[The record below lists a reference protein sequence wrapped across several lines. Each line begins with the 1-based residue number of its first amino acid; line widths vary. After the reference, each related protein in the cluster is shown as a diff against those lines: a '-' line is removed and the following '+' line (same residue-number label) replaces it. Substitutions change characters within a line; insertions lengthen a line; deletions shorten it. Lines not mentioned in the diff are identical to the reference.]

1 MNKSVVTGLALAFAL
16 LAAQSV
22 AQNNGMSIGK
32 GGAAPHKNAIFEAVS
47 SDKGVLIPRLTAVQ
61 RSSIKTDATSVGLL
75 VYDLDYK
82 GFMYFTGTEW
92 LPVSPVEQEL
102 LLNGNILSLIPGN
115 SVTLPKPTLTYDP
128 ITYSLNYDGTIIT
141 LSSLANGPTGDS
153 DPTNELQTLSITGN
167 FLSISKGNQVE
178 LPSGI
183 TGADNQ
189 KISFDGATNVL
200 TLEDGGTADLS
211 KFATD
216 LDPKN
221 ELQSLSIVGDML
233 SISDGNQVKLPSVV
247 AGADNQALTFDGT
260 TNVLTL
266 EDGGT
271 ADLSQFATDLD
282 PNNELQTLSITGNFL
297 TISNGNQVELPSGIT
312 GADNQQITF
321 DATTNVLTLEDGG
334 TADLSKF
341 ATDLDPKNE
350 LQTLSIVGDIISI
363 SDGNQ
368 IKLPSSVTGADDQ
381 ALTFDDATNVLTLE
395 DGGSV
400 DLSKF
405 TTSTADKDADPANE
419 LQTIS
424 YVDDSLVLSLGGGK
438 VKLLQTETDP
448 LWTADKSGYYTK
460 TQLQTSGSA
469 KVAWGNLSGVPA
481 KLDVDASDDFSGNYA
496 DLTNKPTI
504 SLNNNAVPHWNA
516 ATTSFAN
523 GLITDDGANVAIG
536 GAVNPSYLLFVNGRF
551 GSAGINELSDARFKT
566 NVQSFTPS
574 LSKVCQMRAVTYS
587 WDTLN
592 YPERNFSKTSEIG
605 FIAQEVEALFPQLVT
620 TGSDGYKTVQYS
632 RTVAVLLEAI
642 KELNAV
648 VAQQQASIT
657 KLEASLE
664 SAEAVNARLESLQQ
678 QINILTQLMPLSAD
692 TAKK

>member
-1 MNKSVVTGLALAFAL
+1 M
-16 LAAQSV
+16 
-22 AQNNGMSIGK
+22 
-32 GGAAPHKNAIFEAVS
+32 
-47 SDKGVLIPRLTAVQ
+47 
-61 RSSIKTDATSVGLL
+61 
-75 VYDLDYK
+75 
-82 GFMYFTGTEW
+82 
-92 LPVSPVEQEL
+92 
-102 LLNGNILSLIPGN
+102 
-115 SVTLPKPTLTYDP
+115 
-128 ITYSLNYDGTIIT
+128 
-141 LSSLANGPTGDS
+141 
-153 DPTNELQTLSITGN
+153 
-167 FLSISKGNQVE
+167 
-178 LPSGI
+178 PSGI

-189 KISFDGATNVL
+189 QLTFDGTTNVL
-200 TLEDGGTADLS
+200 TLENGGTADLS

-221 ELQSLSIVGDML
+221 ELQTLSISGDLL
-233 SISDGNQVKLPSVV
+233 SISDGNQVKLPSSIT
-247 AGADNQALTFDGT
+247 GADDQALTFDGT

-271 ADLSQFATDLD
+271 ADLSKFAADLD
-282 PNNELQTLSITGNFL
+282 PKNELQTLSIVGDI
-297 TISNGNQVELPSGIT
+297 ISISDGNQVKLPANLA
-312 GADNQQITF
+312 GADDQALTF
-321 DATTNVLTLEDGG
+321 DGTTNVLTLEDGG

-350 LQTLSIVGDIISI
+350 LQ
-363 SDGNQ
+363 
-368 IKLPSSVTGADDQ
+368 
-381 ALTFDDATNVLTLE
+381 ALTFDDATNILTLQ

-405 TTSTADKDADPANE
+405 TTSAADKDADPTNE
-419 LQTIS
+419 LQAIS

-438 VKLLQTETDP
+438 VKLIQTESDP

-469 KVAWGNLSGVPA
+469 QVAWGNLSGVPA
-481 KLDVDASDDFSGNYA
+481 KLDLDASDDFSGDYA

-587 WDTLN
+587 WDTLT

-642 KELNAV
+642 KELNAI

-678 QINILTQLMPLSAD
+678 QINILTQLMPVSAD

>member
-1 MNKSVVTGLALAFAL
+1 MNKSIVTGLAMAFVS

-32 GGAAPHKNAIFEAVS
+32 GGEAPHQNAIFEAVS
-47 SDKGVLIPRLTAVQ
+47 SDKGVLIPRLTAVE
-61 RSSIKTDATSVGLL
+61 RNGIKTDATSVGLL
-75 VYDLDYK
+75 VYDLDLK
-82 GFMYFTGTEW
+82 GFMYYSGTEW
-92 LPVSPVEQEL
+92 LPVTPDPIWQEL
-102 LLNGNILSLIPGN
+102 NLENYSLSLLPGN
-115 SVTLPKPTLTYDP
+115 SKVTLPKPTLTYDP

-153 DPTNELQTLSITGN
+153 DPTNELQTLSFNDVTSM
-167 FLSISKGNQVE
+167 LSISKGNQVK

-189 KISFDGATNVL
+189 QLTFDGTTNVL
-200 TLEDGGTADLS
+200 TLENGGTADLS

-221 ELQSLSIVGDML
+221 ELQTLSISGDLL
-233 SISDGNQVKLPSVV
+233 SISDGNQVKLPSSIT
-247 AGADNQALTFDGT
+247 GADDQALTFDGT

-271 ADLSQFATDLD
+271 ADLSKFAADLD
-282 PNNELQTLSITGNFL
+282 PKNELQTLSIVGDI
-297 TISNGNQVELPSGIT
+297 ISISDGNQVKLPANLA
-312 GADNQQITF
+312 GADDQALTF
-321 DATTNVLTLEDGG
+321 DGTTNVLTLEDGG

-350 LQTLSIVGDIISI
+350 LQ
-363 SDGNQ
+363 
-368 IKLPSSVTGADDQ
+368 
-381 ALTFDDATNVLTLE
+381 ALTFDDATNILTLQ

-405 TTSTADKDADPANE
+405 TTSAADKDADPTNE
-419 LQTIS
+419 LQAIS

-438 VKLLQTETDP
+438 VKLIQTESDP

-469 KVAWGNLSGVPA
+469 QVAWGNLSSVPT
-481 KLDVDASDDFSGNYA
+481 KLDLDASDDFSGDYA

-504 SLNNNAVPHWNA
+504 SLNNNTVPHWNA

-587 WDTLN
+587 WDTLT

-678 QINILTQLMPLSAD
+678 QINILTQLMPVSAD

>member
-1 MNKSVVTGLALAFAL
+1 MNKSIVTGLAMAFVS

-32 GGAAPHKNAIFEAVS
+32 GGEAPHQNAIFEAVS
-47 SDKGVLIPRLTAVQ
+47 SDKGVLIPRLTAVE
-61 RSSIKTDATSVGLL
+61 RNGIKIDATSVGLL
-75 VYDLDYK
+75 VYDLDLK
-82 GFMYFTGTEW
+82 GFMYYSGTEW
-92 LPVSPVEQEL
+92 LPVTPDPIWQEL
-102 LLNGNILSLIPGN
+102 NLENYSLSLLPGN
-115 SVTLPKPTLTYDP
+115 SKVTLPKPTLTYDP
-128 ITYSLNYDGTIIT
+128 ITYSLNYDGTIIS
-141 LSSLANGPTGDS
+141 LSSLAAGPTGDT
-153 DPTNELQTLSITGN
+153 DPTNELQTLSFNDVTSM
-167 FLSISKGNQVE
+167 LSISKGNQVK

-189 KISFDGATNVL
+189 QLTFDGTTNVL
-200 TLEDGGTADLS
+200 TLENGGTADLS

-221 ELQSLSIVGDML
+221 ELQTLSISGDLL
-233 SISDGNQVKLPSVV
+233 SISDGNQVKLPSSIT
-247 AGADNQALTFDGT
+247 GADDQALTFDGT

-271 ADLSQFATDLD
+271 ADLSKFAADLD
-282 PNNELQTLSITGNFL
+282 PKNELQTLSIVGDI
-297 TISNGNQVELPSGIT
+297 ISISDGNQVKLPANLA
-312 GADNQQITF
+312 GADDQALTF
-321 DATTNVLTLEDGG
+321 DGTTNVLTLEDGG

-350 LQTLSIVGDIISI
+350 LQ
-363 SDGNQ
+363 
-368 IKLPSSVTGADDQ
+368 
-381 ALTFDDATNVLTLE
+381 ALTFDDATNILTLQ

-405 TTSTADKDADPANE
+405 TTSAADKDADPTNE
-419 LQTIS
+419 LQAIS

-438 VKLLQTETDP
+438 VKLIQTESDP

-469 KVAWGNLSGVPA
+469 QVAWGNLSGVPA
-481 KLDVDASDDFSGNYA
+481 KLDLDASDDFSGDYA

-587 WDTLN
+587 WDTLT

-642 KELNAV
+642 KELNAI

-678 QINILTQLMPLSAD
+678 QINILTQLMPVSAD

>member
-1 MNKSVVTGLALAFAL
+1 MNKSIVTGLAMAFVS

-32 GGAAPHKNAIFEAVS
+32 GGEAPHQNAIFEAVS
-47 SDKGVLIPRLTAVQ
+47 SDKGVLIPRLTAVE
-61 RSSIKTDATSVGLL
+61 RNGIKIDATSVGLL
-75 VYDLDYK
+75 VYDLDLK
-82 GFMYFTGTEW
+82 GFMYYSGTEW
-92 LPVSPVEQEL
+92 LPVTPDPIWQEL
-102 LLNGNILSLIPGN
+102 NLENYSLSLLPGN
-115 SVTLPKPTLTYDP
+115 SKVTLPKPTLTYDP
-128 ITYSLNYDGTIIT
+128 ITYSLNYDGTIIS
-141 LSSLANGPTGDS
+141 LSSLAAGPTGDT
-153 DPTNELQTLSITGN
+153 DPTNELQTLSFNDVTSM
-167 FLSISKGNQVE
+167 LSISKGNQVK

-189 KISFDGATNVL
+189 QLTFDGTTNVL
-200 TLEDGGTADLS
+200 TLENGGTADLS

-221 ELQSLSIVGDML
+221 ELQTLSISGDLL
-233 SISDGNQVKLPSVV
+233 SISDGNQVKLPSSIT
-247 AGADNQALTFDGT
+247 GADDQALTFDGT

-271 ADLSQFATDLD
+271 ADLSKFAADLD
-282 PNNELQTLSITGNFL
+282 PKNELQTLSIVGDI
-297 TISNGNQVELPSGIT
+297 ISISDGNQVKLPANLA
-312 GADNQQITF
+312 GADDQALTF
-321 DATTNVLTLEDGG
+321 DGTTNVLTLEDGG

-350 LQTLSIVGDIISI
+350 LQ
-363 SDGNQ
+363 
-368 IKLPSSVTGADDQ
+368 
-381 ALTFDDATNVLTLE
+381 ALTFDDATNILTLQ

-405 TTSTADKDADPANE
+405 TTSAADKDADPTNE
-419 LQTIS
+419 LQAIS

-438 VKLLQTETDP
+438 VKLIQTESDP

-469 KVAWGNLSGVPA
+469 QVAWGNLSSVPT
-481 KLDVDASDDFSGNYA
+481 KLDLDASDDFSGDYA

-504 SLNNNAVPHWNA
+504 SLNNNTVPHWNA

-587 WDTLN
+587 WDTLT

-678 QINILTQLMPLSAD
+678 QINILTQLMPVSAD